1 MRGTNVVSQIH
12 VRGPTALLLSPFQ
25 HVHPTL
31 RRRVARLVL
40 CRPMRAHSLTAGRGR
55 PARAPDAVRLRAHA
69 RGHVL
74 GRTGPRLR
82 VRAAIHAAGAERP
95 VERPVNARDRQLL
108 GLAAR
113 GRCHARGPHSLLH
126 GFPCALPPRVL
137 PITPSVHALQQPG
150 RLRGALQRRVRGGHE
165 HEDDREERCTVH
177 TDGSAGKSTMTAVR
191 RASCAQGGGG
201 GWPFRCNTASC
212 AESVS
217 EKGQETGIIIIII
230 MHACVR
236 RTCCAPRSAPT
247 SGTGHVE
254 KTRSIA
260 KRHSGFRSPGLRMG

>member
-40 CRPMRAHSLTAGRGR
+40 CCPMRAHSLTAGRGR

-191 RASCAQGGGG
+191 LD
-201 GWPFRCNTASC
+201 W
-212 AESVS
+212 V
-217 EKGQETGIIIIII
+217 
-230 MHACVR
+230 
-236 RTCCAPRSAPT
+236 
-247 SGTGHVE
+247 
-254 KTRSIA
+254 
-260 KRHSGFRSPGLRMG
+260 